1 MSMTRKATIKEWI
14 FATRPW
20 SFSTSSLPAVVV
32 VAYMFCFKGSIE
44 TNIQWWFGA
53 LAVLGTIIV
62 HAGGNLMSDYF
73 DFKYD
78 VDREDRMGNST
89 LMMDGIFTPRQFLIY
104 GLSCLTIGSAIGIYM
119 FMYTGWPLLAIGIL
133 GIFGAIMYYRF
144 KYIAL
149 GDLVIFIIYGPLIM
163 SGTEFVMTGQI
174 GWNVL
179 LLSLPIALMSVN
191 ILHANNTRDI
201 ENDTRAGIRTL
212 ALNIGAKHSAT
223 LYNGY
228 ILTAYCLII
237 FYTIIAL
244 LPPLSLIALL
254 TYPLAHRNMKIMGK
268 LKTEGK
274 EAIRTLDA
282 HTAQFQLAFCFTL
295 SLSLLISGLL

>member
-1 MSMTRKATIKEWI
+1 MTRKATIKEWI

-20 SFSTSSLPAVVV
+20 SFATSSMPAVVA
-32 VAYMFCFKGSIE
+32 VAYIFCFKESID

-73 DFKYD
+73 DFKHD
-78 VDREDRMGNST
+78 VDREDRMGNSI

-119 FMYTGWPLLAIGIL
+119 FIYTGWPLLVIGVSGIL
-133 GIFGAIMYYRF
+133 GAILYYRF

-149 GDLVIFIIYGPLIM
+149 GDLIIFIIYGPLIM
-163 SGTEFVMTGQI
+163 LGTAYVMTNQLDWQI
-174 GWNVL
+174 G
-179 LLSLPIALMSVN
+179 LLSLPLALMSVN

-201 ENDTRAGIRTL
+201 ENDGRAGIRTL
-212 ALNIGAKHSAT
+212 AMTVGGNGSIA
-223 LYNGY
+223 LYKGY
-228 ILTAYCLII
+228 IYCAYGLLLIYTAMGI
-237 FYTIIAL
+237 
-244 LPPLSLIALL
+244 LPPLSLIVLA
-254 TYPLAHRNMKIMGK
+254 TYPIARANMKMAN
-268 LKTEGK
+268 LFRTEGK

-282 HTAQFQLAFCFTL
+282 HSAKFQMMLCL
-295 SLSLLISGLL
+295 SLSLSLIISFWL